1 MVQPGQELRMGHVE
15 KTFADFLVRTAA
27 VPAICLSVCQK
38 SVRMLAHRVEG
49 FALEGWVLEL
59 TLYG

>member
-1 MVQPGQELRMGHVE
+1 MGHVE

-38 SVRMLAHRVEG
+38 SVGMLAHRVEG
-49 FALEGWVLEL
+49 FALEGWVLQL